1 MIVVEGVE
9 INFRAGDNQK
19 LAIPTE
25 EVFMMYQRKSE
36 ERGYVEFGGWLRS
49 MHTFSFSD
57 YYDPRFMG
65 FRDLRVIN
73 QDWIAKSSGMPMH
86 PHRDMEII
94 TYVLKGAVEHK
105 DSLGNVGQITAGE
118 IQTMHAGTGIRH
130 SEFNPSS
137 QDELQL
143 FQIWIMPDTQGAT
156 PGYTQQSF
164 TREQK
169 LNQFK
174 LIVSKDGRE
183 NSQKI
188 NQDVDLYA
196 SVFASGYENSFSLR
210 KGRGAWL
217 QLAEGQ
223 LEVNGKVLNSGDGLA
238 VEEEELLQI
247 KALKETEFLLFDLK

>member
-1 MIVVEGVE
+1 
-9 INFRAGDNQK
+9 
-19 LAIPTE
+19 
-25 EVFMMYQRKSE
+25 MMYLRKSE
-36 ERGYVEFGGWLRS
+36 DRGYAEFGGWLKSR
-49 MHTFSFSD
+49 HTFSFSD
-57 YYDPRFMG
+57 YYDPQFMG

-73 QDWIAKSSGMPMH
+73 QDWIAKGGGFPLH

-94 TYVLKGAVEHK
+94 TYVLQGAVAHR
-105 DSLGNVGQITAGE
+105 DSLGNIGQITAGE

-130 SEFNPSS
+130 SEFNPS
-137 QDELQL
+137 QTEDLQL
-143 FQIWIMPDTQGAT
+143 FQIWIMPDTNGAE

-174 LIVSKDGRE
+174 LLVSKSGRDD
-183 NSQKI
+183 SQKI

-196 SVFASGYENSFSLR
+196 SVFETGVTKKFQVRSGRAL
-210 KGRGAWL
+210 WL

-223 LEVNGKVLNSGDGLA
+223 VQVGDKILNSGDALA
-238 VEEEELLQI
+238 VEDVSEIEI